1 MRDAALP
8 IDDRGF
14 AYGDGLF
21 ETVLVSDGEP
31 RLWDYHMARLA
42 EGIERLSL
50 PSPDFEALQT
60 LPAQCG
66 AGLQVLKLVVT
77 RGSGGRGYRPP
88 NPAELRWRW
97 TSSPFQP
104 SPSRWFDGITVR
116 CCELRL
122 GSQPRL
128 AGIKHLARLENVLA
142 RQEWHDDAIAEGLL
156 CDGHGD
162 LVEATTMNVIWRRNG
177 RFETPLLDRC
187 GVRGTLLSALNDTL
201 ELHWV
206 REGIDALL
214 DADAVWLI
222 NSVQGVWPLRRLEDA
237 AGQSLQ
243 RWQPGS
249 DCLLQR
255 TAHRWLGYPLTRE
268 N

>member
-21 ETVLVSDGEP
+21 ETVLVRDGLP
-31 RLWDYHMARLA
+31 LLWDYHMARLA
-42 EGIERLSL
+42 HGIERLSL
-50 PSPDFEALQT
+50 PSPDFDAFRA

-66 AGLQVLKLVVT
+66 PGLHVLKLVVT
-77 RGSGGRGYRPP
+77 RGSGGRGYRRPES
-88 NPAELRWRW
+88 AELRWRW

-104 SPSRWFDGITVR
+104 ASSRWFDGITVR

-142 RQEWHDDAIAEGLL
+142 RQEWQDDAIAEGLL
-156 CDGHGD
+156 CDGQGA
-162 LVEATTMNVIWRRNG
+162 LIEATAMNLIWRRNG
-177 RFETPLLDRC
+177 CFETPLLDRC
-187 GVRGTLLSALNDTL
+187 GVRGTLLSALDETL

-206 REGIDALL
+206 REGVDALL
-214 DADAVWLI
+214 EADAVWLI

-237 AGQSLQ
+237 AGQCLRQ
-243 RWQPGS
+243 WQPEP
-249 DCLLQR
+249 DCLLR
-255 TAHRWLGYPLTRE
+255 RSAHDWLGYPLTPGE
-268 N
+268 